1 MKRNIGLWC
10 VLFSLILS
18 GTIVSAP
25 KSYSA
30 DQDVAVALSELNLF
44 YGTGQGFALE
54 DIPKRIQGLVML
66 IRLTGNEAEA
76 EAETSGHPFPDI
88 APWAE
93 PYVAFAYRNQW
104 IAGLED
110 GRFGSDDDMTEQQYI
125 TLLLRA
131 LGYSEEAGDFTWET
145 SEELAANLGL
155 SADIGQDAALDRG
168 RMVLISWDALQ
179 QVKKDTKETLAEALA
194 KKKVFQLE
202 QYTKLKTEITR
213 PEIIPGYLNQQD
225 IEQIATTYQKSIDDV
240 KTLFSELL
248 HRAKEVTPQKD
259 IQTWVFRQ
267 IQEIKTNATELS
279 TGTYCEMV
287 QELWKDFWNEVDGKI
302 KTE

>member
-18 GTIVSAP
+18 GTIVAAP

-76 EAETSGHPFPDI
+76 EAETSNHPFPDV

-110 GRFGSDDDMTEQQYI
+110 GRFGSDDDLTEQQYV

-131 LGYSEEAGDFTWET
+131 LGYSEEAGDFSWET
-145 SEELAANLGL
+145 AQEFAVDLGL
-155 SADIGQDAALDRG
+155 SADIGQDATLDRG
-168 RMVLISWDALQ
+168 RMVLVSWDALQ
-179 QVKKDTKETLAEALA
+179 QVKKDTKETLAEVLA
-194 KKKVFQLE
+194 KKQVFQLE
-202 QYTKLKTEITR
+202 QYTKLKTKITR
-213 PEIIPGYLNQQD
+213 PEIIPGYLNLQD

-240 KTLFSELL
+240 KTLFVELL
-248 HRAKEVTPQKD
+248 HQAKEVTPQKG
-259 IQTWVFRQ
+259 IQAWVLQQ
-267 IQEIKTNATELS
+267 IKEIKTEASELS
-279 TGTYCEMV
+279 TKAYSDMV
-287 QELWKDFWNEVDGKI
+287 QDLWESFWNEVDGKI

>member
-10 VLFSLILS
+10 VLLSLILS
-18 GTIVSAP
+18 GTITAEP

-30 DQDVAVALSELNLF
+30 DHDVAVALSELNLF
-44 YGTGQGFALE
+44 YGTDQGFALE
-54 DIPKRIQGLVML
+54 DTPKRIQGLVML

-76 EAETSGHPFPDI
+76 ETETSGHPFPDI

-93 PYVAFAYRNQW
+93 PYVAFAYRKQW
-104 IAGLED
+104 IKGLED

-131 LGYSEEAGDFTWET
+131 LGYSEDAGDFSWET
-145 SEELAANLGL
+145 AEELAADLGL
-155 SADIGQDAALDRG
+155 SADIGQDVALDRG
-168 RMVLISWDALQ
+168 RMVLVSWDALQ
-179 QVKKDTKETLAEALA
+179 QVKKDTRETLAEALA
-194 KKKVFQLE
+194 KKQVFQLE
-202 QYTKLKTEITR
+202 QYTKLKTKITR

-225 IEQIATTYQKSIDDV
+225 IEQIATSYQKNFNEV
-240 KTLFSELL
+240 KNLFAELL
-248 HRAKEVTPQKD
+248 HQAKEVTSQKG
-259 IQTWVFRQ
+259 IQAWVLQQ
-267 IQEIKTNATELS
+267 IKEIKTEASEFS
-279 TGTYCEMV
+279 TGAYSGMV